1 VRGMV
6 SVSTFLEAIL
16 VNAVPDAVMQLQDSK
31 LRVKPDRSSY
41 LLCKYTFNGTQVT
54 KIEPVVD
61 LHSNYLLDSVLGLQ
75 RGSSSTQLDSLA
87 ADTQANK
94 RQRGDSAVT
103 TTTAATTTT
112 TTTSSST
119 ASVLS
124 SSKVRTA
131 AATAAGNKR
140 TVPETPAPEPGSFVD
155 RLPMAATVMLPSMI
169 KMTVVGTLIIHIN
182 PANKIYRFEY
192 IQKLIRMTH
201 L

>member
-1 VRGMV
+1 MV

-54 KIEPVVD
+54 KIEPVAD
-61 LHSNYLLDSVLGLQ
+61 LHSNYLLDSVLG
-75 RGSSSTQLDSLA
+75 DSLA

-112 TTTSSST
+112 TTSSST

-124 SSKVRTA
+124 TSKVRTA
-131 AATAAGNKR
+131 AAAGAGNKR
-140 TVPETPAPEPGSFVD
+140 NVLETPTPEPGSFVD

>member
-1 VRGMV
+1 MV

-54 KIEPVVD
+54 KIEPVAD

-112 TTTSSST
+112 TTSSST

-124 SSKVRTA
+124 TSKVRTA
-131 AATAAGNKR
+131 AAAGAGNKR
-140 TVPETPAPEPGSFVD
+140 NVLETPTPEPGSFVD